1 MIEALRQK
9 KHLQFALLLVFFIL
23 LCVII
28 TPSEGNWFW
37 RLPPLIKQLPQLI
50 TNIFM
55 IFFLFG

>member
-9 KHLQFALLLVFFIL
+9 KHLQFVLLLVIFVL

-37 RLPPLIKQLPQLI
+37 R
-50 TNIFM
+50 
-55 IFFLFG
+55 